1 MAANEPADPYGS
13 QPAQQQQKPAQKPA
27 QPAQEQPAQPAPAE
41 PAQQQPA
48 PMEDQASLEA
58 RLNAI
63 QSVDLLFD
71 TNSAQL
77 KPGAFDQLKTLAQWA
92 KCNAKGAVILEG
104 HADPRGTQAHNMVLS
119 GKRAATVRAKL
130 IDMGVPSERIVVTV
144 YGENGPRR
152 ATFAQDRRV
161 TIRAAT
167 TPITPTE
174 ITAQK

>member
-1 MAANEPADPYGS
+1 MGYDACFAFDQATDRSNTRQNMKYSILCTTLSLALGGGLAMAANEPADPYGS
-13 QPAQQQQKPAQKPA
+13 QPAQQQQK
-27 QPAQEQPAQPAPAE
+27 

-92 KCNAKGAVILEG
+92 
-104 HADPRGTQAHNMVLS
+104 
-119 GKRAATVRAKL
+119 
-130 IDMGVPSERIVVTV
+130 
-144 YGENGPRR
+144 
-152 ATFAQDRRV
+152 
-161 TIRAAT
+161 
-167 TPITPTE
+167 
-174 ITAQK
+174 